1 MRVSLSIEVERVRA
15 CRVVFMQQR
24 PGHVTTTA
32 RCPPPMTSSVDS
44 NSTTTTTTA
53 PSHRGPPTRLRR
65 DRRRPRRRRHPE
77 AYNFREQTGLGSH
90 EFDSREI

>member
-44 NSTTTTTTA
+44 NSTTTT

-65 DRRRPRRRRHPE
+65 DRRRRRHPE

>member
-1 MRVSLSIEVERVRA
+1 VRVSLSIEVERVRA

-44 NSTTTTTTA
+44 NSTTTT

-65 DRRRPRRRRHPE
+65 DRRRRRHPE

>member
-1 MRVSLSIEVERVRA
+1 VRVSLSIEVERVRA

-44 NSTTTTTTA
+44 NSTTMT

-65 DRRRPRRRRHPE
+65 DRRRRRHPE